1 MSIYMYVS
9 ACGRVCA
16 CVSVCL
22 LECVCVLSCL
32 NGKHIEGQWAM
43 CAELG
48 QRLPRQLWL
57 AALINLWPHR
67 VIGHKKEII
76 RH

>member
-1 MSIYMYVS
+1 MWECVYV
-9 ACGRVCA
+9 C
-16 CVSVCL
+16 VCL
-22 LECVCVLSCL
+22 CLCVFSCL
-32 NGKHIEGQWAM
+32 NSKHIEGQWAM
-43 CAELG
+43 CAGRELG
-48 QRLPRQLWL
+48 QWLPRQLWL